1 MRLIL
6 NLFYEKKNKMQ
17 AMISAKALF
26 LFPVFAIQN
35 GGACLGDPS
44 AERMF
49 NQYGESSACKEG
61 KGGPFVNDVYRLT
74 DSGACHIDH

>member
-1 MRLIL
+1 
-6 NLFYEKKNKMQ
+6 MQ

-35 GGACLGDPS
+35 GGACLGDPA